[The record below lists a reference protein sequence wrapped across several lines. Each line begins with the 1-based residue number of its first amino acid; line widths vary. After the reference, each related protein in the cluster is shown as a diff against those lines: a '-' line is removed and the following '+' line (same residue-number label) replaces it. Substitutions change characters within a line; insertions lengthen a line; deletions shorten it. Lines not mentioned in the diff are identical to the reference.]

1 MDKKTIGIIAA
12 LVVVFAALVGIS
24 LMQQDSALAWIKE
37 HDINQEI
44 PASEYSGDFPE
55 MIVGDPDAPVKLIE
69 YGDYQCDACAPLN
82 PHLNELLDEY
92 DGKVAIIFRTMIMS
106 YHSNGVAAASAA
118 LAAYNQG
125 YWKEMKDLMYTNL
138 DDWFYASAEQRQP
151 IFEEYFMQV
160 SDNKGDIEKFRQD
173 MQSKEVSKKISFD
186 QKVSELAKV
195 EWTPYIMFK
204 GELISQRDITRDQF
218 IDNLREKIDAELD
231 AQGIKVDKKEEKK

>member
-12 LVVVFAALVGIS
+12 LVIAFAGLVGIS
-24 LMQQDSALAWIKE
+24 MIQQDSVQAWIKDQ
-37 HDINQEI
+37 DITSEI
-44 PASEYSGDFPE
+44 AASEHSGNYPE
-55 MIVGDPDAPVKLIE
+55 MIVGNPDAPVKLIE

-82 PHLNELLDEY
+82 PHLNDLIEEY

-125 YWKEMKDLMYTNL
+125 YWKEFKDLMYNNL
-138 DDWFYASAEQRQP
+138 DDWFYASSEQRQP

-160 SDNKGDIEKFRQD
+160 SDNKGDLEKFRQD

-186 QKVSELAKV
+186 QKLSELAKV

-204 GELISQRDITRDQF
+204 GELISQQNITRDQF
-218 IDNLREKIDAELD
+218 MDNLREKIDAELE
-231 AQGIKVDKKEEKK
+231 AQGIKK